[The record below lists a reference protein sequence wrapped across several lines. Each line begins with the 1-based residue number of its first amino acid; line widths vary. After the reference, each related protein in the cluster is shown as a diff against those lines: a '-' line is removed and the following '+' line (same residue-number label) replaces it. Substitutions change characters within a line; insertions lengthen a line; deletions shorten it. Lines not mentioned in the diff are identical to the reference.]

1 MSLSASAWVRY
12 GAVALLGVALA
23 QACSSADE
31 PEPISVTPNG
41 GQDGSAGEGGH
52 NVIVPTVP
60 PAEEQPPLGMSPLC
74 GVGDCSPDQA
84 DSCADYVPATIAEQS
99 LGFGD
104 GGAAGAGGW
113 GGTAG
118 AGGDRASGS
127 GGQSGDGAAGGAGA
141 SGASGQDGAGG
152 TLSGPSQYACRVVP
166 AARRPRAE
174 CAAAGDGDLDAP
186 CFSSA
191 DCQASLA
198 CVTERAIGRCRPF
211 CCAGEEVCDAFPG
224 TYCAERGLHD
234 ALEASASPLAV
245 PVCVAAQNCRLDEPP
260 CAREGE
266 CECALPTACLVVRS
280 DGSTACAEPGEGKVG
295 DACPCEYGTV
305 CSQAT
310 QTCVKLCNV
319 GAPSDCATEADDPPT
334 PARPGRCQASAALPE
349 GFGVCAAQ

>member
-12 GAVALLGVALA
+12 GLVALLGVALA
-23 QACSSADE
+23 QACSSADDAG
-31 PEPISVTPNG
+31 PGILNPSG
-41 GQDGSAGEGGH
+41 GQEGSAGEGGH

-60 PAEEQPPLGMSPLC
+60 PAEEPPPPGMSPLC

-84 DSCADYVPATIAEQS
+84 DSCADHVPPTTAEQS
-99 LGFGD
+99 IGVGD
-104 GGAAGAGGW
+104 GGAGGAAGW
-113 GGTAG
+113 GGWS
-118 AGGDRASGS
+118 GGEASGS
-127 GGQSGDGAAGGAGA
+127 GGQPDGGAEGGSAAG
-141 SGASGQDGAGG
+141 GASGQDGAGG
-152 TLSGPSQYACRVVP
+152 TLSGPSQYACRIVP
-166 AARRPRAE
+166 AARRRRAE
-174 CAAAGDGDLDAP
+174 CAAAGNGDLDDP

-211 CCAGEEVCDAFPG
+211 CCAGETVCDGFPG

-234 ALEASASPLAV
+234 ASEPSASPLAV

-280 DGSTACAEPGEGKVG
+280 DGLTACAQPGDGKVG

-319 GAPSDCATEADDPPT
+319 SAPSDCATEADDPQTPT
-334 PARPGRCQASAALPE
+334 RPGRCQASAALPQ
-349 GFGVCAAQ
+349 GFGVCAGQ